1 MLDDISFIFLNKDV
15 SLDHKNLLL
24 LLLWGNLRHL
34 QDCTR
39 KEEVRQDRLSRPRT
53 PIRRPHGS
61 WQLRHRPTRWIRTG
75 QDVSIAIRRGVLEL
89 CSIGLLVI
97 FWAMAALMACG
108 GRVARIINEGLWMV
122 KYVLMWVVVIVT
134 ALVGIGKGYGKI
146 AAIVAVGFLPI
157 EGVVLIDLFYIFG
170 RALVKR
176 Y

>member
-1 MLDDISFIFLNKDV
+1 
-15 SLDHKNLLL
+15 
-24 LLLWGNLRHL
+24 
-34 QDCTR
+34 
-39 KEEVRQDRLSRPRT
+39 
-53 PIRRPHGS
+53 
-61 WQLRHRPTRWIRTG
+61 
-75 QDVSIAIRRGVLEL
+75 
-89 CSIGLLVI
+89 
-97 FWAMAALMACG
+97 MAALMACG

-134 ALVGIGKGYGKI
+134 ALVGIGKGYVKI

>member
-1 MLDDISFIFLNKDV
+1 
-15 SLDHKNLLL
+15 
-24 LLLWGNLRHL
+24 
-34 QDCTR
+34 
-39 KEEVRQDRLSRPRT
+39 
-53 PIRRPHGS
+53 
-61 WQLRHRPTRWIRTG
+61 
-75 QDVSIAIRRGVLEL
+75 
-89 CSIGLLVI
+89 
-97 FWAMAALMACG
+97 MAALMACG

-122 KYVLMWVVVIVT
+122 KYILMWVVVIVT